1 MNNPNE
7 PRTPTQAQIDANRRN
22 AQKST
27 GPRTPEGKDAS
38 SRNRLLHGLRSAK
51 HLVLDESLDDF
62 EDLVKDM
69 QDRFRPTGEAENLL
83 VLRIAA
89 DHWRLNRSLPIEAG
103 IYRERFQD
111 LAKAGKWAKEMY
123 DQQLRNGTLRPVP
136 PPEHDDRDLLARA
149 FVLDGDKARSLANL
163 ARYENGLEHSI
174 DRCLRHLKIYQDIR
188 LASTPDVAPAEPPR
202 PPLRPP
208 MKPAEPP
215 VPPAETPATP
225 ANTADYHSNPKD
237 EGIAQFSPIALL
249 LAILT
254 LLHTIP
260 NCLAALI
267 APHATYN
274 RPKINSF
281 HPLACAGATQAGQFY
296 PQPFFRRFALPI
308 AIL

>member
-225 ANTADYHSNPKD
+225 ANTADYHSNPND
-237 EGIAQFSPIALL
+237 EGTAQFSPIALL

-260 NCLAALI
+260 NFLAALV
-267 APHATYN
+267 APLTTPN
-274 RPKINSF
+274 RLKIS
-281 HPLACAGATQAGQFY
+281 
-296 PQPFFRRFALPI
+296 FFRPAYAAATEKSLLSFA
-308 AIL
+308 AGKADKARHS

>member
-1 MNNPNE
+1 MEKTDNPNE

-225 ANTADYHSNPKD
+225 ANTADYHSNPND
-237 EGIAQFSPIALL
+237 EGTAQFSPIALL
-249 LAILT
+249 LAILA
-254 LLHTIP
+254 LLHAIP

-267 APHATYN
+267 APLITPN
-274 RPKINSF
+274 RPKISLF
-281 HPLACAGATQAGQFY
+281 RPAYATQA
-296 PQPFFRRFALPI
+296 QPRQPILPVPR
-308 AIL
+308 

>member
-69 QDRFRPTGEAENLL
+69 QDRFCPIGDAENLL

-149 FVLDGDKARSLANL
+149 FVLDGEKARSLANL

-225 ANTADYHSNPKD
+225 ANTADYHSNPND
-237 EGIAQFSPIALL
+237 EGTAQFSPIALL
-249 LAILT
+249 LAILA
-254 LLHTIP
+254 LLHAIP

-267 APHATYN
+267 APLITPN
-274 RPKINSF
+274 RPKISLF
-281 HPLACAGATQAGQFY
+281 RPAYATQA
-296 PQPFFRRFALPI
+296 QPRQPILPVPR
-308 AIL
+308 